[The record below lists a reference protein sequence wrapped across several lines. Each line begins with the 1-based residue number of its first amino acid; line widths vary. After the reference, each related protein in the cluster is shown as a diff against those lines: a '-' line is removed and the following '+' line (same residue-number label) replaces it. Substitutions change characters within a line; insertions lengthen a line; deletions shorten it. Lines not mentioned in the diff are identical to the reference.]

1 MALAWGA
8 RLSSS
13 AVMPGGVLLSM
24 EEGDSSLAVEAVGGS
39 GVVILLLRGRVHVR
53 GGGRTAGLW
62 EMGAWSGPL
71 L

>member
-1 MALAWGA
+1 MD
-8 RLSSS
+8 
-13 AVMPGGVLLSM
+13 
-24 EEGDSSLAVEAVGGS
+24 EGDSSLAVEAVGGS
-39 GVVILLLRGRVHVR
+39 GVVLLLLLLLLLLRGRVHVR